1 MMPGTDSDN
10 PKKYTIFA
18 GRFRAARFIIS
29 RPQDCH
35 FELVEKSKG
44 KLKQHY
50 TMKRFYLIISAALLS
65 LCALNVSAAEKEQKT
80 EPKNNFKLYG
90 FIRNYFIYDSRESVS
105 GTGDLFYYLP
115 KDVSMKDGI
124 DINDESSFRFVA
136 LTSRLGV
143 DVSGYNIGN
152 VHFGAKVEGDFYA
165 GLSNSSNANASVYFP
180 SNTKISG
187 TAQAR
192 LRQAYATVTW
202 KDLGKE
208 KQNSVALK
216 MGQAWHPMGADFP
229 HVFSLEIA
237 APFGPFS
244 RTPLV
249 QMDAN
254 LGKNWTVTAA
264 ALWQMQHQSSGPIG
278 GSAMY
283 MKYGKTPEIYA
294 GLTYKSKGFLIRGG
308 VDVLSI
314 KPRVLGQLDGKTV
327 KVSDRKTSV
336 LGYVYTQY
344 TYNKFSVKAKTTF
357 GESGEHLNL
366 MSGYAKIG
374 ENPDGSWN
382 YASLRNSSSWL
393 SLIYGK
399 KWQGVLLL
407 GYMKNL
413 GLAEAASA
421 PLAKGDVYFCS
432 NGFSNINQIY
442 RINPQVIYNI
452 GKMNLGLE
460 YQWTSVQYGEY
471 EDGKLNEYGLADKGL
486 HWVGNNRISLMVKYN
501 F

>member
-1 MMPGTDSDN
+1 MLSVT
-10 PKKYTIFA
+10 
-18 GRFRAARFIIS
+18 
-29 RPQDCH
+29 
-35 FELVEKSKG
+35 
-44 KLKQHY
+44 
-50 TMKRFYLIISAALLS
+50 LLS
-65 LCALNVSAAEKEQKT
+65 LCALNASATEKKA

-105 GTGDLFYYLP
+105 GTADLFYYLP
-115 KDVSMKDGI
+115 KDVNMKDGI

-165 GLSNSSNANASVYFP
+165 GLSNSSNAKATEYFP
-180 SNTKISG
+180 SNNKISG
-187 TAQAR
+187 TATAR
-192 LRQAYATVTW
+192 MRQAYATITW
-202 KDLGKE
+202 KDLPMGEEQKA
-208 KQNSVALK
+208 SVALK
-216 MGQAWHPMGADFP
+216 MGQAWHPMAADFP
-229 HVFSLEIA
+229 HLFSLEVG

-249 QMDAN
+249 QMDAD
-254 LGKNWTVTAA
+254 LGNHWVLSAA
-264 ALWQMQHQSSGPIG
+264 ALWQMQYQSTGPVG
-278 GSAMY
+278 ASALY
-283 MKYGKTPEIYA
+283 MKYGKTPEMYA
-294 GLTYKSKGFLIRGG
+294 ALGFKTKSFLFRAG

-344 TYNKFSVKAKTTF
+344 SHKKFAVKAKTTF
-357 GESGEHLNL
+357 GQGGEHMNL

-374 ENPDGSWN
+374 ENSDGSWEF
-382 YASLRNSSSWL
+382 ASLRNSSSWL
-393 SLIYGK
+393 SLSYGK
-399 KWQGVLLL
+399 KWQGVLFL
-407 GYMKNL
+407 GYIKNL
-413 GLAEAASA
+413 GLAEAASG
-421 PLAKGDVYFCS
+421 PLAKGDVYFCG
-432 NGFSNINQIY
+432 NGFSNINQMY

-452 GKMNLGLE
+452 GKLNVGLE

-471 EDGKLNEYGLADKGL
+471 DGGNLNAYGLADKNL
-486 HWVGNNRISLMVKYN
+486 HWVGNNRLNLMVKYN